1 MEINEFDENIV
12 SSKRLRR
19 ESTGSVHSTITSISS
34 LRTSNNSSV
43 GTLDSFITRPLATRS
58 FTKGEQAIF
67 EKLMIQA
74 TVSAG
79 FPLRWVENKEVQ
91 ELFHFLNPA
100 LILPRRKTLGGRI
113 LNDESKILE
122 NEMTKKLMNDS
133 VGVTLVFDG
142 WTNVL
147 NQNILGSVFITSEGE
162 VIIWK
167 AVDVSSEL
175 ERWKEVIEK
184 TETMFKEINKMGVN
198 LISVVTDS
206 APSYA
211 AAWLR
216 LKYVHI
222 MFFPCFT
229 YQMNL
234 FVGEIFKESEK
245 FKQASIKAIKIALY
259 FKSSLHKYFIGQ
271 LQTLQKESYGK
282 YVQIAIGNDT
292 RWNSH
297 YECFRTLIK
306 SKGALRTL
314 GSKFESPEQSTSH
327 QSSDNILYLPNN
339 ISSILLDETW
349 WQSLSELVKI
359 LKPYCIILDI
369 LQYDKARLH
378 EVLHGFGYFIKFW
391 KDYDDIELSEKIL
404 DRLQTRWQ
412 SWEQPLLL
420 LSWLLHPKYKMSKF
434 KDNIPNLNHV
444 YLSKWLIYYYEA
456 WTKTISKSI
465 LREYENFRRGIY
477 PFDEQISN
485 QFEDDILKY
494 WGFVVPLAKELGYV
508 AQRIF
513 GICINAASVERLWSK
528 MGFLHTKRR
537 NRLNYEKT
545 LKMSKLR
552 AAISYKHRVNEV
564 KTIQQQKMKEN
575 IAEPIVLIIINSNDN
590 TNLENQEKNPINLE
604 IQKENSNTQDD
615 DSDEEGEN
623 NEFQVSLNWNNLINT
638 WGQLL
643 LQEKEAELSAV
654 TDLHCDDN
662 IDIDEFLLNRT
673 HPALDNEAKWNIRD
687 IFIDNL
693 DAPFFV
699 NENTSN

>member
-12 SSKRLRR
+12 SSKKLRR
-19 ESTGSVHSTITSISS
+19 ESTGSVHSAITSIS
-34 LRTSNNSSV
+34 LRSSNNSSV

-100 LILPRRKTLGGRI
+100 LILPGRKTLGGRI

-133 VGVTLVFDG
+133 VGVTLAFDG

-211 AAWLR
+211 AARRRLR

-222 MFFPCFT
+222 TFLPCFAH
-229 YQMNL
+229 QMNL

-271 LQTLQKESYGK
+271 LRTLQKESYGK
-282 YVQIAIGNDT
+282 YIQIAIGNDT

-339 ISSILLDETW
+339 ISFILLDETW
-349 WQSLSELVKI
+349 WQSLSEFVKI

-369 LQYDKARLH
+369 LQCDKAR
-378 EVLHGFGYFIKFW
+378 VLHGFGYFIKFW

-404 DRLQTRWQ
+404 DQLQTRWQ

-465 LREYENFRRGIY
+465 LRKYENFRR
-477 PFDEQISN
+477 
-485 QFEDDILKY
+485 
-494 WGFVVPLAKELGYV
+494 AKELGYV

-513 GICINAASVERLWSK
+513 GICINAASVGRLWSN

-552 AAISYKHRVNEV
+552 AAISYKHRN
-564 KTIQQQKMKEN
+564 QK
-575 IAEPIVLIIINSNDN
+575 
-590 TNLENQEKNPINLE
+590 KNPINLE
-604 IQKENSNTQDD
+604 IQKENFNTQDD

-643 LQEKEAELSAV
+643 LQEKEAE
-654 TDLHCDDN
+654 
-662 IDIDEFLLNRT
+662 T